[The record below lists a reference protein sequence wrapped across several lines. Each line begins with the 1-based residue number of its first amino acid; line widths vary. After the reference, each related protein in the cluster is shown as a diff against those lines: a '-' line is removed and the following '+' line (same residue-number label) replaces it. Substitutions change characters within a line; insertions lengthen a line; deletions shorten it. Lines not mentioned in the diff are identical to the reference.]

1 MEYLC
6 DPYKGTGREARTDHF
21 DRTSCWH
28 LCNFECCGHD
38 VTVRQSCR
46 QSKQYCRLLLMLFAR
61 SGSKNLSPSLAEPSH
76 QLLVLSENRIRRFIK
91 FYLLRALACRHTHN
105 EFHNLGLFAFR
116 HGFNLFDYVSGIH
129 AKYVVDG
136 KRSDKGSGAK
146 LGDILGDKP
155 LCAFIPVA

>member
-1 MEYLC
+1 L
-6 DPYKGTGREARTDHF
+6 P
-21 DRTSCWH
+21 
-28 LCNFECCGHD
+28 
-38 VTVRQSCR
+38 
-46 QSKQYCRLLLMLFAR
+46 SKQAILPFAVDAVRAIRLQELE
-61 SGSKNLSPSLAEPSH
+61 SL
-76 QLLVLSENRIRRFIK
+76 IGFIK